1 MKVLKSHPCVVLLLM
16 LQVGLCASI
25 PAQFEVLSAQRT
37 IDVSSHLTRIT
48 TTVVAENVDSEP
60 AAEFYI
66 AIEPRFA
73 EHLSF
78 VSFMKEGAREE
89 NYRITELNSKTN
101 VTVHLNKPMASKATA
116 TFVIYEVYRE
126 LLRPYP
132 KEIKQADNQ
141 LVITK
146 LNAHMYSPYKVK
158 TQTTVMKL
166 SSPKITSYTKMDPFH
181 INDKEIEYGP
191 FDNTGAFSV
200 ADVTVHYE
208 NNKPFLT
215 ITDLLR
221 WVEVSHWGGN
231 IAIEES
237 VKIKHSGAKLQG
249 SFSRFDYMYLRSYD
263 NIPSVKSYKTVLP
276 AGAKDVYY
284 RDEIGNISTSHMLEL
299 MDSVELEIRPRYP
312 LFGGWETH
320 YVLGYNLPSF
330 QYLFHRAS
338 EFALKMRFVDHVFDD
353 MSIDKMT
360 LKIVL
365 PEGASDIN
373 VRMPY
378 SYSREEDSLH
388 FTFLD
393 FTGRPVVTLSKSNL
407 VEDHIQEFELR
418 YRFNAVYLLREPL
431 LIIVGL
437 MVLFLS
443 VILFVRLDFSI
454 SIDTQAESKMRVSG
468 AVEQVFAYQNK
479 RECLYRKLEEAA
491 STFRKTKNSDQLNA
505 ARKNIES
512 ELKELRSSVE
522 QLAKAIKEDNS
533 EVTDKISEFQRL
545 ESVYLGHLGESIT
558 NASRVVG
565 ASITQ
570 EAFKR
575 NEESIEQKKI
585 DVRSKINNL
594 LGKL

>member
-1 MKVLKSHPCVVLLLM
+1 MVTLMGCTRLVLLLM
-16 LQVGLCASI
+16 LQFALYASI
-25 PAQFEVLSAQRT
+25 PVQFEILSAQRT
-37 IDVSSHLTRIT
+37 IDASSHLTRIT
-48 TTVVAENVDSEP
+48 TKIVVENIDSKP
-60 AAEFYI
+60 ANDFYI

-78 VSFMKEGAREE
+78 VSFMKEGAEE
-89 NYRITELNSKTN
+89 EYYPITELNSEMY
-101 VTVHLNKPMASKATA
+101 VTAHLEKPVASKTTA
-116 TFVIYEVYRE
+116 KFVVYEVYRE
-126 LLRPYP
+126 LLRPHP
-132 KEIKQADNQ
+132 KEIKQADSQ
-141 LVITK
+141 LVITTQ
-146 LNAHMYSPYKVK
+146 NANIYSPYKVK
-158 TQTTVMKL
+158 TQTTSIKL
-166 SSPKITSYTKMDPFH
+166 SSPKITSYTKMDPYH

-191 FDNTGAFSV
+191 FENVVAYSV
-200 ADVTVHYE
+200 NDVTVHYE

-276 AGAKDVYY
+276 AGSKDVYY

-299 MDSVELEIRPRYP
+299 LDSVELEIRPRYP

-330 QYLFHRAS
+330 QYLFHRGS
-338 EFALKMRFVDHVFDD
+338 DFALKMRFVDHVFDD
-353 MSIDKMT
+353 MSVDKMT

-373 VRMPY
+373 VRVPY
-378 SYSREEDSLH
+378 SYTREDDSLH

-393 FTGRPVVTLSKSNL
+393 FTGRPVVTLTKSNL

-443 VILFVRLDFSI
+443 VILFVRMDFSI

-468 AVEQVFAYQNK
+468 AVEQVLASQNK
-479 RECLYRKLEEAA
+479 RESLYRKLEEAA
-491 STFRKTKNSDQLNA
+491 STFRKTKNSDQLNGT
-505 ARKNIES
+505 RKNIEG

-522 QLAKAIKEDNS
+522 QLAKTIKDDNS
-533 EVTDKISEFQRL
+533 DVTDKISEIQRL
-545 ESVYLGHLGESIT
+545 EGVYLGHLGESIT

-575 NEESIEQKKI
+575 NEESIEQKKV

>member
-1 MKVLKSHPCVVLLLM
+1 MVTLMGCSKLLLVLVLKVALV
-16 LQVGLCASI
+16 ASI
-25 PAQFEVLSAQRT
+25 AIQFEVQSAQRS

-48 TTVVAENVDSEP
+48 TKILVENVDSKP
-60 AAEFYI
+60 ADEFFI

-78 VSFMKEGAREE
+78 VSFMKEGVEE
-89 NYRITELNSKTN
+89 EYYPITELNEKMYITA
-101 VTVHLNKPMASKATA
+101 HLEKAVAPKATA
-116 TFVIYEVYRE
+116 KFVIYEVYRG
-126 LLRPYP
+126 LLQPYP

-141 LVITK
+141 LVITTQ
-146 LNAHMYSPYKVK
+146 NAHMYSPYKAK
-158 TQTTVMKL
+158 TQTTVVKL
-166 SSPKITSYTKMDPFH
+166 ASPKINSYTKMDPYH

-191 FDNTGAFSV
+191 FDNVPAFSV
-200 ADVTVHYE
+200 SDVTVHYE

-237 VKIKHSGAKLQG
+237 VKLRHSGAKLQG

-284 RDEIGNISTSHMLEL
+284 RDEIGNISTSHMVEL
-299 MDSVELEIRPRYP
+299 LDSVELEIRPRYP

-330 QYLFHRAS
+330 QYLFHRGS
-338 EFALKMRFVDHVFDD
+338 DFALKMRFVDHVFDD

-365 PEGASDIN
+365 PEGASDIS

-378 SYSREEDSLH
+378 EYSRDDDSLH
-388 FTFLD
+388 YTFLD
-393 FTGRPVVTLSKSNL
+393 ITGRPVVTLTKDNL

-418 YRFNAVYLLREPL
+418 YKFSSFYLLREPL
-431 LIIVGL
+431 LIIIGL
-437 MVLFLS
+437 MVLFLT
-443 VILFVRLDFSI
+443 VILFVRMDFSI
-454 SIDTQAESKMRVSG
+454 SIDAHAESNMRVSG
-468 AVEQVFAYQNK
+468 AVEQVLSLQNK
-479 RECLYRKLEEAA
+479 RESLYRKLEEAA
-491 STFRKTKNSDQLNA
+491 SAFRKTKNSDQLNA
-505 ARKNIES
+505 SRKKIEG
-512 ELKELRSSVE
+512 ELKELRSSVD
-522 QLAKAIKEDNS
+522 QLAKTIKEDNS
-533 EVTDKISEFQRL
+533 DATEKINEVQRL
-545 ESVYLGHLGESIT
+545 EGLYLGHVGESIT
-558 NASRVVG
+558 NASRVVS

-575 NEESIEQKKI
+575 NEESIEQKKN

-594 LGKL
+594 LSKL